1 MAPERLFLLA
11 SIPPAVRAALGEE
24 QVQRLASA
32 HPRVEVAM
40 IDDPEEFAATLPRAD
55 AALVWPALAPSLAPA
70 LCPGGRLRW
79 IQGVSAGVES
89 LLTPEVV
96 AAEHVALTATKGPMG
111 PTMAEHALLLMLAL
125 ARDLPGFL
133 GDQAARRWRFLAD
146 ERPMVDV
153 VGKTALIL
161 GVGAV
166 GGHLARMCKAGLGMR
181 VLGLA
186 RTRRHNP
193 HVDRYIERAD
203 LPAALGEADFV
214 ALCLALTPATARII
228 DAAALAAMRPTAY
241 LVNVTRGGLVD
252 EDALAAALRDGR
264 LAGAGLD
271 AAAVEPLP
279 ADSPLWGMENVIV
292 SPHSASTLA
301 DENAAL
307 VELFLDNLGRYL
319 DGRPRRNVYDAAA
332 GY

>member
-252 EDALAAALRDGR
+252 EEALVAALHDGR

-271 AAAVEPLP
+271 ATAAEPLP
-279 ADSPLWGMENVIV
+279 AESPLWAMPNVIIT
-292 SPHSASTLA
+292 PHIAPGR
-301 DENAAL
+301 DRVGREVVDFWCENIRRFAEGEPMRGA
-307 VELFLDNLGRYL
+307 VDRHARY
-319 DGRPRRNVYDAAA
+319 
-332 GY
+332 